1 MLVPDS
7 GKFLYMSSA
16 YEAITGR
23 TCASLYQDPQSFLAA
38 VHPDDLERVRQ
49 VRRAGRDNGSY
60 QAEFRVIRPD
70 GSVGWVLSR
79 TFPISDEQGAVYRIA
94 GISEDITE
102 RKQAEQQA
110 LELQNERQRVQVL
123 HQFIGD
129 ATHDLMTPIAIINTS
144 TELARRAPTPDRLSA
159 HLDKIERQSETLQ
172 ERLQDMLTMSQL
184 DRMTVEDLEVRT
196 VDLAQLLRGLIE
208 TFRPRAEAKAQHLS
222 GEVDPQVGILQADD
236 LYLGMA
242 LAKIV
247 ENAIH
252 YTENGSEIYI
262 TIGQREAQVAI
273 AIRDTG
279 MGIADADLAHIF
291 ERFYRAKSHRPLD
304 AGAGLGL
311 SIAQRIIDLHH
322 GRIEVSSIV
331 GSGSTFTIL
340 LPSG

>member
-1 MLVPDS
+1 MQRPYLGPILGVITVTADITERKRAEEALRKVTPLWQLMDHLQVAFWMLVPDS

-79 TFPISDEQGAVYRIA
+79 TFPISDEQGAVYRVA
-94 GISEDITE
+94 GITEDITE

-184 DRMTVEDLEVRT
+184 DRMTVEDLKF
-196 VDLAQLLRGLIE
+196 APLIS
-208 TFRPRAEAKAQHLS
+208 RNCS
-222 GEVDPQVGILQADD
+222 
-236 LYLGMA
+236 
-242 LAKIV
+242 
-247 ENAIH
+247 
-252 YTENGSEIYI
+252 
-262 TIGQREAQVAI
+262 
-273 AIRDTG
+273 
-279 MGIADADLAHIF
+279 
-291 ERFYRAKSHRPLD
+291 
-304 AGAGLGL
+304 AG
-311 SIAQRIIDLHH
+311 
-322 GRIEVSSIV
+322 
-331 GSGSTFTIL
+331 
-340 LPSG
+340 